1 MYWTREVTEAIQSG
15 GSAGL
20 AAYGDRCTS
29 ELNKIVGLVRGQLT
43 SLERATCGALVVIDV
58 HARDV
63 TMEMAKLGVEDVRD
77 FNWESQLRYS
87 WEFHEQPP
95 SGVHPQETLMVRMIN
110 AEALYGYEYLGN
122 SGRLVITPLTD
133 RCGLWQQGGTL
144 QGGRMGMGPGCP
156 GHSGCLLQQTES
168 SKEQATLWRR

>member
-133 RCGLWQQGGTL
+133 RCGVWQGAIGGQGTVALYRGKDVQGT
-144 QGGRMGMGPGCP
+144 
-156 GHSGCLLQQTES
+156 
-168 SKEQATLWRR
+168 RRS